1 MKPPEI
7 TPVEDLPIEVVSALY
22 VVVAYMANHD
32 QSVLNVQLE
41 GLHTDDKMLGDYEF
55 SVRRTSEE

>member
-7 TPVEDLPIEVVSALY
+7 TPVEELPTEVVSALY

-32 QSVLNVQLE
+32 QIVLNVQLE

-55 SVRRTSEE
+55 SVRKTD